1 MSTLDESPYWK
12 REENRRTIKQLADLM
27 NRAVDNPRVTNEEL
41 EQIVG
46 SLRSVDPHALDT
58 AADGCPG

>member
-1 MSTLDESPYWK
+1 MSTMHDSPYWK
-12 REENRRTIKQLADLM
+12 REENKKTIKELAALM
-27 NRAVDNPRVTNEEL
+27 TRAANNPRATDDEL

>member
-1 MSTLDESPYWK
+1 MDKMDESPYWK
-12 REENRRTIKQLADLM
+12 REENKKKIKELAGLM
-27 NRAVDNPRVTNEEL
+27 DRAVNNPRVTDEEL

>member
-1 MSTLDESPYWK
+1 MSEMRESPYWK
-12 REENRRTIKQLADLM
+12 REENKKTIKELAALM
-27 NRAVDNPRVTNEEL
+27 TRAANNPRATDDDL

-46 SLRSVDPHALDT
+46 SLRLVDPHTLDT